1 LLARALP
8 AISWCRAQNC
18 PMPTAKHRPLSLR
31 EEAFAR
37 EYASCGDGKRA
48 AIAAGYGRAGAAVQA
63 HRCLKRP
70 AVRALVRRAVAA
82 REKAVL
88 DAIVAS
94 ALQAAEE
101 RAVAARQAP
110 GRC

>member
-1 LLARALP
+1 MP
-8 AISWCRAQNC
+8 A
-18 PMPTAKHRPLSLR
+18 AKHRPLSPR

-37 EYASCGDGKRA
+37 EYALCGDGKRA

-82 REKAVL
+82 REKAFL
-88 DAIVAS
+88 DAAVDA
-94 ALQAAEE
+94 
-101 RAVAARQAP
+101 AVARYASLQR
-110 GRC
+110 RC